1 MSAED
6 NDQESN
12 ENDEKEEKERRLQ
25 DALAEIDKR
34 VKEMLKSNKTDF
46 ERCPICGKLID
57 GGICFCNDVFDS
69 K

>member
-12 ENDEKEEKERRLQ
+12 ENDEKEEKERWLQ

-34 VKEMLKSNKTDF
+34 VKEMLKPVNKSDF

-57 GGICFCNDVFDS
+57 GGICFCNDVYTN
-69 K
+69 